1 MHSLVIRK
9 RFQLKAYPAGCIND
23 PSLIPEG
30 DARSQGSA
38 SNLKL
43 RTLLPDFQVFGKL
56 LQLNYT
62 KTHDKLYSLVNSIPS
77 ISVIVDRQF
86 QGSLPVNQFWS
97 YSFGVE
103 RLNETSRVPC
113 CTSSTFFELCISSTS
128 SLFCGENVYFT
139 DSTYQ
144 WIYRNYSYSIYFSCL
159 RLMLFSYIFILL
171 EICSNQRIITL

>member
-9 RFQLKAYPAGCIND
+9 RFQLRAYPAGCIND

-62 KTHDKLYSLVNSIPS
+62 KTHDKLYSLVNSIPP

-86 QGSLPVNQFWS
+86 QGSLTVNQFWS
-97 YSFGVE
+97 YSFEVE
-103 RLNETSRVPC
+103 CLNKTLSWEFHVVRVLR
-113 CTSSTFFELCISSTS
+113 SSSSVLHRHLLCFVEKT
-128 SLFCGENVYFT
+128 C
-139 DSTYQ
+139 
-144 WIYRNYSYSIYFSCL
+144 
-159 RLMLFSYIFILL
+159 ILL
-171 EICSNQRIITL
+171 IVHISGFIVTSLILFISVGFVLCYFPTFLYC